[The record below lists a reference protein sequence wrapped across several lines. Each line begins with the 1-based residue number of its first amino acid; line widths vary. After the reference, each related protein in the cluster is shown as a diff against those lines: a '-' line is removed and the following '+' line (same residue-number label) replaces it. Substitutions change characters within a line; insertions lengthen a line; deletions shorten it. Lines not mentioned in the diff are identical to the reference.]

1 WVGENSFDSMLPKA
15 VAKCRNDM
23 LKASASQT
31 GLNNHLHECPKAEHI
46 LPYSNMLF
54 QEAVTK
60 WLIATDQLIQALN
73 HPNFHKLVD
82 VALRATNGV

>member
-1 WVGENSFDSMLPKA
+1 
-15 VAKCRNDM
+15 M

-46 LPYSNMLF
+46 LPYSNKLF

-60 WLIATDQLIQALN
+60 WLIATDQVHHLTYAYFE
-73 HPNFHKLVD
+73 HV
-82 VALRATNGV
+82 VWATAIS